1 MPDTAF
7 RALLGRIGM
16 TQTEVSRRWGIPL
29 RTVQRWASGERPCL
43 PWVLALIED
52 ASANATEK

>member
-7 RALLGRIGM
+7 RALLERIHM

-43 PWVLALIED
+43 PWVINLIED
-52 ASANATEK
+52 AAAERKSA